1 MAKYYE
7 IKGNSKTCMNCMHR
21 ISFDECELILGLIK
35 LNETCNAFDG
45 GD

>member
-7 IKGNSKTCMNCMHR
+7 IKGDFMTCMNCMHR
-21 ISFDECELILGLIK
+21 ISFDKCELILGSIR

>member
-1 MAKYYE
+1 MLIY
-7 IKGNSKTCMNCMHR
+7 ISCKGNSMTCMNCMHR
-21 ISFDECELILGLIK
+21 ISFDKCELILGLIK